1 MKYLLTLVLV
11 LLVHNAFGQL
21 QKEIDSMYQL
31 LNQSKNDT
39 VRASAHYELAWYLK
53 RKDLPLAKR
62 HMDSALWTFQ
72 DLDLQ
77 RNVALS
83 NFQYSV
89 LHRLAGDYDAALN
102 SLTKYQDY
110 VEEVKDTSNWIFA
123 YYEKGVIYSQQ
134 GNLEESLKQFYAA
147 NNLSEKV
154 GNQDMLSNISN
165 SIGLVY
171 IDLEKYQE
179 AENYFKS
186 SLNIKK
192 ELGVTSEEL
201 GDTFN
206 SLASALKNQNK
217 FNQALE
223 YFDKALQNYKAN
235 DSEYGISIASFN
247 KALIYNEQ
255 GEFRKALPLLHL
267 AYDKQKSNGFNTELI
282 LTIASL
288 AEAHFELGNYQ
299 LSEALL
305 NEGLKLDIE
314 SKSAAQDLYFEL
326 YRVNSKKRQYQD
338 ALNFH
343 EIYTRYKDSIYN
355 EENIKSINLLQKQF
369 ETEKK
374 DKEIAEQ
381 ELELERQENEL
392 QQQNTRMT
400 YISGL
405 SIFFLLAALLIWLV
419 FHQRQKR
426 KNQELIALKQ
436 EYQIKSLESL
446 IAGEEKERFRI
457 ATELHDGVN
466 GDLSA
471 IKHKLNAL
479 QEYSTNT
486 INEVIGMLDKS
497 CDQVR
502 AISHNLV
509 PPALEK
515 FDLRTATADYCLEMN
530 TIHQPKI
537 SFQYVGEQVVLPKNV
552 EVNLFR
558 IIQELVTNSVKHAG
572 AKEINVQLSMLD
584 NMLQLTVEDDGKGY
598 DPENTASEGIGLGNI
613 KYRVDYLKGEL
624 DVSSNDQ
631 GTYVNILID
640 KSDLNAY

>member
-1 MKYLLTLVLV
+1 
-11 LLVHNAFGQL
+11 
-21 QKEIDSMYQL
+21 MYQL
-31 LNQSKNDT
+31 LNRSENDT
-39 VRASAHYELAWYLK
+39 VKASTHYELAWYLK
-53 RKDLPLAKR
+53 RKDLPVAKK
-62 HMDSALWTFQ
+62 HMDTALWSFEK
-72 DLDLQ
+72 LELPG
-77 RNVALS
+77 NVALS

-102 SLTKYQDY
+102 SLSKYQDY
-110 VEEVKDTSNWIFA
+110 VERVKDTANWIFA
-123 YYEKGVIYSQQ
+123 YFEKGVIYSQQ
-134 GNLEESLKQFYAA
+134 GDLEESLKQFYAA
-147 NNLSEKV
+147 NSLSEKV
-154 GNQDMLSNISN
+154 GNKDMLSNISN

-179 AENYFKS
+179 AETYFKI
-186 SLNIKK
+186 SLSIKK
-192 ELGVTSEEL
+192 ELDITSEEL
-201 GDTFN
+201 GDAYN
-206 SLASALKNQNK
+206 SLASAFKNQNK
-217 FNQALE
+217 FNRALE
-223 YFDKALQNYKAN
+223 YFDKALQNYEAN
-235 DSEYGISIASFN
+235 DSEFGISIASYN

-255 GEFRKALPLLHL
+255 GEFRKALPLLEL
-267 AYDKQKSNGFNTELI
+267 AYDKQKANGFNTELT
-282 LTIASL
+282 LTISSL

-299 LSEALL
+299 KSEALL
-305 NEGLKLDIE
+305 NEGLSLELE
-314 SKSAAQDLYFEL
+314 SKSAAKDLYFEL
-326 YRVNSKKRQYQD
+326 YRVNNKKGQFKK
-338 ALNFH
+338 ALIYH
-343 EIYTRYKDSIYN
+343 ETYTNYKDSIYN
-355 EENIKSINLLQKQF
+355 EENIKSINRLQKQF
-369 ETEKK
+369 QTEKK

-381 ELELERQENEL
+381 ELQIEKQENEI
-392 QQQNTRMT
+392 QKQNTRMT

-405 SIFFLLAALLIWLV
+405 SIFFLLAALMIWLI

-515 FDLRTATADYCLEMN
+515 FDLRTATSDYCLEMN
-530 TIHQPKI
+530 TIHKPKI
-537 SFQYVGEQVVLPKNV
+537 SFQYVGEEVNLSKNI

-558 IIQELVTNSVKHAG
+558 IIQELVTNSIKHAD
-572 AKEINVQLSMLD
+572 ASEINVQLSMLD

-598 DPENTASEGIGLGNI
+598 DSENIKSEGIGLSNI
-613 KYRVDYLKGEL
+613 KYRVDYLNGEL
-624 DVSSNDQ
+624 DISSNEQ

-640 KSDLNAY
+640 KSDLNAD